1 MVETDSHIDG
11 KSQSA
16 APTVVELR
24 GVSKTF
30 AGGQRALKDV
40 SLDIARGELHALVG
54 ENGSGKSTLIKILA
68 GFYTPDPG
76 AEIFVSGEPLTL
88 ASVPD
93 SHAAGLRFV
102 HQDLGLIQ
110 ELSALDNIGLES
122 GYAVNGARRIKWA
135 TQRKHAERLLT
146 KVGRRVDLDLPV
158 AQLRPVERTIVA
170 IARAI
175 DDSVN
180 PINLL
185 VLDEP
190 TAALPPSDVDGL
202 FSVLREIQDRGIA
215 IVYVSHRL
223 EEVLSLADRLS
234 VLRDGYYQGCF
245 DAANL
250 DRPKLIELITGE
262 AAAEEDGRAARDSR
276 PALAADASSF
286 KFESI
291 DGLRLGGVSFEVKA
305 GEILGFAGLDGSGRE
320 ELPGAITG
328 ATPASMRFTDTD
340 GTVRES
346 LTPGVARELGFALV
360 LPNRHP
366 NSALNEL
373 TVEENVSLAVLS
385 RFRRGWRVSPDAER
399 RTVLESMELV
409 DVRPPEPDKVYA
421 LLSGGNK
428 QKVIFA
434 KWLLANPRLLVLDDP
449 TSGVDIGA
457 RHAIYEIVRG
467 RAAEGMATVVCSSDL
482 EDLVELCDRVITLVG
497 GQITAE
503 LSRERVSEGSLLTGI
518 SEKSQKVPTANV
530 SEG

>member
-1 MVETDSHIDG
+1 METSTQKRDEF
-11 KSQSA
+11 QSSG
-16 APTVVELR
+16 TSIVELR
-24 GVSKTF
+24 DVSKTF
-30 AGGQRALKDV
+30 PGGQRALKNV
-40 SLDIARGELHALVG
+40 NLDIVSGELHALVG

-76 AEIFVSGEPLTL
+76 AEIFVSGESLQL
-88 ASVPD
+88 ASVPA

-122 GYAVNGARRIKWA
+122 GYTTNGARRIRWGA
-135 TQRKHAERLLT
+135 QRRHAEQLLT
-146 KVGRRVDLDLPV
+146 RVGRRVDLDCPV
-158 AQLRPVERTIVA
+158 AQLRPVERTIVS

-175 DDSVN
+175 DDSVT
-180 PINLL
+180 PIKLL

-202 FSVLREIQDRGIA
+202 FSVLREIQERDIA
-215 IVYVSHRL
+215 ILYVSHRL

-234 VLRDGYYQGCF
+234 VLRDGFYQGCF
-245 DAANL
+245 DARNL

-262 AAAEEDGRAARDSR
+262 EASRDEGGDGEATR
-276 PALAADASSF
+276 PNLELEAPTF
-286 KFESI
+286 TFESVR
-291 DGLRLGGVSFEVKA
+291 GLRLKGVSFEVKG

-320 ELPGAITG
+320 ELSAAITG
-328 ATPASMRFTDTD
+328 ATLADMRFTDPEGEVFTK
-340 GTVRES
+340 
-346 LTPGVARELGFALV
+346 LTPDLARRLGFALV

-366 NSALNEL
+366 DSALNEL
-373 TVEENVSLAVLS
+373 TVGENVSIASLS
-385 RFRRGWRVSPDAER
+385 RFRRHWRVDRKAER
-399 RTVLESMELV
+399 RTVLESMEQV
-409 DVRPPEPDKVYA
+409 DVRPAEPDKVYA

-457 RHAIYEIVRG
+457 RHAIYDIVRG
-467 RAAEGMATVVCSSDL
+467 RAAEGMATIVCSSDL

-497 GQITAE
+497 GQVTAE
-503 LSRERVSEGSLLTGI
+503 LRRERVSEATLLTGI
-518 SEKSQKVPTANV
+518 SKRTQNVPTANV
-530 SEG
+530 AEG

>member
-1 MVETDSHIDG
+1 MRTVTDTSKERQTSISVEF
-11 KSQSA
+11 
-16 APTVVELR
+16 R

-40 SLDIARGELHALVG
+40 SLEISRGEVHALVG

-68 GFYTPDPG
+68 GFYTPNSG
-76 AEIFVSGEPLTL
+76 SEIYVNGEPL
-88 ASVPD
+88 APGSVPD

-102 HQDLGLIQ
+102 HQDLGLIS

-122 GYAVNGARRIKWA
+122 GYAVTAARRIKWD
-135 TQRKHAERLLT
+135 TQRRHAEQLLT
-146 KVGRRVDLDLPV
+146 KVGRRVDLDCPV
-158 AQLRPVERTIVA
+158 ALLRPVERTIVA

-175 DDSVN
+175 DDSVSS
-180 PINLL
+180 INLL

-202 FSVLREIQDRGIA
+202 FAVLKEIQERDIA
-215 IVYVSHRL
+215 ILYVSHRL
-223 EEVLSLADRLS
+223 DEVLSLADRLS

-245 DAANL
+245 QTANL
-250 DRPKLIELITGE
+250 DRPRLIELITGNETSEQRE
-262 AAAEEDGRAARDSR
+262 AEDADRTPRHAPGTDAA
-276 PALAADASSF
+276 SF
-286 KFESI
+286 SFESVRA
-291 DGLRLGGVSFEVKA
+291 LRLKDVSFEVKA

-320 ELPGAITG
+320 EVAAAITG
-328 ATPASMRFTDTD
+328 AIPADMRFTDPD
-340 GTVRES
+340 GKVWSE
-346 LTPGVARELGFALV
+346 LTPNLARRLGLALV

-366 NSALNEL
+366 DAALREL
-373 TVEENVSLAVLS
+373 TVEENVSMAVLPE
-385 RFRRGWRVSPDAER
+385 FRRGWRVDPRAER

-409 DVRPPEPDKVYA
+409 DVRPPEPEKVFA

-434 KWLLANPRLLVLDDP
+434 KWLLANPRLLVLDEP

-497 GQITAE
+497 GRATA
-503 LSRERVSEGSLLTGI
+503 SMNRDRVTESTLLTGI
-518 SEKSQKVPTANV
+518 SKRSQRADIANV
-530 SEG
+530 TEG